1 VSKRWWGW
9 AAGALVVAV
18 LAFLVL
24 NWILALFVTIMAGT
38 LLVVGALASSWDSAS
53 TFEQR
58 ELVRARKRAEKWER
72 NAGARA
78 KDRALWEQH
87 QAKQAER

>member
-38 LLVVGALASSWDSAS
+38 LLVVGALASGWDSHS

-87 QAKQAER
+87 QAKQADR